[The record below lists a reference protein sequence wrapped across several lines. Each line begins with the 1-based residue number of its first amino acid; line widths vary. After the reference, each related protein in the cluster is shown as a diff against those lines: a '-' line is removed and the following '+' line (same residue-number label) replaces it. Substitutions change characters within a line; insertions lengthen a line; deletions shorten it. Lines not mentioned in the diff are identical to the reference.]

1 MDLEIIIVNEENQI
15 ERDKYHMISL
25 ISGIKK
31 KDTNEL
37 ITKQKQ
43 THRLKEIYDY
53 GGGSRSGGRDRL
65 GVWNKHV
72 HTVTFKIDNQHGPT
86 V

>member
-1 MDLEIIIVNEENQI
+1 MGAIKDRNGMDL
-15 ERDKYHMISL
+15 
-25 ISGIKK
+25 IKQK
-31 KDTNEL
+31 ILRRGGKNTQNC
-37 ITKQKQ
+37 TKQKQ

-65 GVWNKHV
+65 GVWDKHV
-72 HTVTFKIDNQHGPT
+72 HTVTFKIENQHGPT

>member
-1 MDLEIIIVNEENQI
+1 MDMEIIIVNEENQI

-25 ISGIKK
+25 ICGIKK
-31 KDTNEL
+31 NTNEL

-43 THRLKEIYDY
+43 THRLREEIYDY

-65 GVWNKHV
+65 GVWDKHV
-72 HTVTFKIDNQHGPT
+72 HTVIFKIESQHGQT